1 MPLDDASLPNQKTL
15 NRAQIFAP
23 MCLRDIRGIG
33 NRLSGMMTTPLI
45 WPASAADRRDLT
57 PSKAV
62 CQDAL
67 RASSQINLPVN
78 RPRRRCASGPRT
90 CSPLPQDSRRAKLK
104 VSPSIRRP

>member
-1 MPLDDASLPNQKTL
+1 MHQRQPGNL

-23 MCLRDIRGIG
+23 MCLGESAG
-33 NRLSGMMTTPLI
+33 SATGSGMMTTPLI
-45 WPASAADRRDLT
+45 WPASVADRRDLT
-57 PSKAV
+57 PSKAL

-104 VSPSIRRP
+104 VSPSIGRP